1 MKFEMTVSVFG
12 LSGLRNAYRSVLST
26 DGSSE
31 IAGASRWLA
40 AVPSPGPAPL
50 RARTA
55 RRATV
60 PSARAASATPVLRT
74 DPASGIGA
82 PPVPRLVTPLIRL
95 SRQGGSVSEVLE
107 GFSRVRRGAM
117 RVPRPVL
124 PRAGHVSVSETGLRH
139 EAGAGAAGEGVRQGF
154 RRGDDD
160 LAA

>member
-50 RARTA
+50 RARAA
-55 RRATV
+55 R
-60 PSARAASATPVLRT
+60 ATPVLRT

-95 SRQGGSVSEVLE
+95 SRQDGSVSEVLE
-107 GFSRVRRGAM
+107 GFPRVRRGAM

-139 EAGAGAAGEGVRQGF
+139 EAGAGAAGGDRATARGGCRCG
-154 RRGDDD
+154 RRGRPPGIPPR
-160 LAA
+160 